1 MNFVVLLRLFR
12 LQAYDCESSALL
24 RNVAAHHADVL
35 VNPSGAARL
44 LNLFLFCALC
54 GLWLVDSEATLEFAN
69 SF

>member
-24 RNVAAHHADVL
+24 RNVAAHYADVL
-35 VNPSGAARL
+35 VNPSGAAS
-44 LNLFLFCALC
+44 LFHPLLFCALSA
-54 GLWLVDSEATLEFAN
+54 LWIVDSKATLEFAN